1 MDNSKPIISNSLE
14 ENIKTIQNIFQKD
27 DTLQIRRVEN
37 QYNGIKYCIFFIF
50 GMADSLVINENILK
64 PILDNKVLVDD
75 SDHISYLASNVLD
88 TSQANIIKDIDDV
101 LNELLMGNTILF
113 TENCNQSI
121 ALSSIG
127 WKKRNIEEPPTER
140 VLRGPREGFT
150 EDLTTNLSMIRRKIQ
165 TKELKFQFMTVGER
179 TNTKVC
185 LCYINGL
192 AKEEILNTVISKIED
207 ISIDGILDIKYLQES
222 LDENPFSIFEITMST
237 EKPDI
242 VAGRILEGRIAV
254 LVNGSPIVMTLPS
267 LFIEHMMA
275 SDDYYLNYHMAS
287 IGRLLR
293 IFGFLLTI
301 SVPAVYLSL
310 ISFHQEM
317 VPTPLLISIY
327 SSRAGV
333 PFPTFLE
340 LFLLLLTFEVL
351 REAGVRVPG
360 PIGQSI
366 SIVGALVLGTAAVDA
381 SFVSA
386 PMIIV
391 VGITAITSLL
401 IPSLAGVVIILRFF
415 LLMLS
420 SLLGIYGYIFGMLVI
435 VIHLFSLRSFG
446 VPYMNTLT
454 SFRMQTI
461 KDTYIRAPLWYMR
474 YRPKFL
480 SKDSKRQ
487 TIGGKGDE

>member
-1 MDNSKPIISNSLE
+1 MDNSIPIVSISLE
-14 ENIKTIQNIFQKD
+14 ENIKTIQNLFQKD
-27 DTLQIRRVEN
+27 DTLQIRRIEN
-37 QYNGIKYCIFFIF
+37 QYTGIKYCIFFIS
-50 GMADSLVINENILK
+50 GMVDNTIINDNIIK
-64 PILDNKVLVDD
+64 PILNNKVLLDD
-75 SDHISYLASNVLD
+75 TDHISYLASNIL
-88 TSQANIIKDIDDV
+88 SNSRAEIIKNIDDV
-101 LNELLMGNTILF
+101 LNELLIGNTILF
-113 TENCNQSI
+113 AENCNKSI

-127 WKKRNIEEPPTER
+127 WEKRNIEEPPTER

-150 EDLTTNLSMIRRKIQ
+150 EDLTTNLSMIRRKVQ
-165 TKELKFQFMTVGER
+165 TKDLKFQFMTVGER
-179 TNTKVC
+179 TKTKICV
-185 LCYINGL
+185 CYINGL

-340 LFLLLLTFEVL
+340 LFLLLITFEVL

-366 SIVGALVLGTAAVDA
+366 SIVGVLVLGTAAVDA

-386 PMIIV
+386 PMIII
-391 VGITAITSLL
+391 VGLTAITSLL
-401 IPSLAGVVIILRFF
+401 IPSLGGVVIMVRFF
-415 LLMLS
+415 LLLLS
-420 SLLGIYGYIFGMLVI
+420 GLLGIYGYIFGMLTI
-435 VIHLFSLRSFG
+435 VIHLFTLRSFG

-480 SKDSKRQ
+480 SKDPKRQ